1 MHASCPTCTDADGR
15 FQAALSGLSTEADR
29 QSVDA
34 FFKVRIPLAPRYV
47 ARRARAVLTSLVL
60 AVQDKDTGK
69 YNLALAQALDGIKA
83 KSAWIAVRVS
93 SLFLVLVLASV
104 LTIRWRASQRSSAD
118 IQQWLDKWEQ
128 GAKL

>member
-1 MHASCPTCTDADGR
+1 M
-15 FQAALSGLSTEADR
+15 
-29 QSVDA
+29 
-34 FFKVRIPLAPRYV
+34 RIPLAPRYV

-93 SLFLVLVLASV
+93 SLFLVLVLVLASV

>member
-1 MHASCPTCTDADGR
+1 M
-15 FQAALSGLSTEADR
+15 
-29 QSVDA
+29 
-34 FFKVRIPLAPRYV
+34 RIPLVPRYA

-93 SLFLVLVLASV
+93 SLFLVLVLSSV